1 MGTDRHQHRPTMF
14 TLAILSILAGLAAS
28 APQSRIIP
36 EANTYGTQVIGTG
49 QTQGSQTIQYGYD
62 NALAGLNF
70 LNTGLQSTN
79 TFGAAT
85 ATNGLTAAT
94 NTATFGSSVAPFGL
108 QDSTMGSDLANSTF
122 GARSGSKAAL

>member
-1 MGTDRHQHRPTMF
+1 MG
-14 TLAILSILAGLAAS
+14 
-28 APQSRIIP
+28 
-36 EANTYGTQVIGTG
+36 IGTG

-94 NTATFGSSVAPFGL
+94 NTATFGSAAVPYGFQGL
-108 QDSTMGSDLANSTF
+108 NYGLGLGQESTIEDGLPCQCISILESQFNLSLKDGSNI
-122 GARSGSKAAL
+122 

>member
-1 MGTDRHQHRPTMF
+1 MGTDDHQHRPTMF
-14 TLAILSILAGLAAS
+14 TIAILSILAGLAAS

-108 QDSTMGSDLANSTF
+108 QGLNYGLGLGQQYF
-122 GARSGSKAAL
+122 WG

>member
-1 MGTDRHQHRPTMF
+1 MGPLQHRPAMF
-14 TLAILSILAGLAAS
+14 TLVLLPLLVGLATS
-28 APQSRIIP
+28 APQTRIIA
-36 EANTYGTQVIGTG
+36 EANTYGTQLIGTG

-94 NTATFGSSVAPFGL
+94 NTATFGSNVAPYGFQGL
-108 QDSTMGSDLANSTF
+108 NYGLGLGQQYFWG
-122 GARSGSKAAL
+122 

>member
-1 MGTDRHQHRPTMF
+1 MGTDHHQHRATMF
-14 TLAILSILAGLAAS
+14 TLAILTILASLAAS

-70 LNTGLQSTN
+70 LNTGLQRCSLWPPGTQLWAG
-79 TFGAAT
+79 TWPT
-85 ATNGLTAAT
+85 VLLGL
-94 NTATFGSSVAPFGL
+94 GL
-108 QDSTMGSDLANSTF
+108 EQGFDN
-122 GARSGSKAAL
+122 

>member
-1 MGTDRHQHRPTMF
+1 MGTLIYSTIQPAMF
-14 TLAILSILAGLAAS
+14 SLATILPLLATFVAS

-49 QTQGSQTIQYGYD
+49 ATQGSQTIQYGYD

-70 LNTGLQSTN
+70 LNGGLQSTN

-94 NTATFGSSVAPFGL
+94 NTANFGSAFGPYGL
-108 QDSTMGSDLANSTF
+108 QGLNYGLGLGQQYF
-122 GARSGSKAAL
+122 WG

>member
-1 MGTDRHQHRPTMF
+1 MGTHQDQPAML
-14 TLAILSILAGLAAS
+14 TLATLSLLLGLASS

-70 LNTGLQSTN
+70 LNSGLQSTN
-79 TFGAAT
+79 TFGAST

-94 NTATFGSSVAPFGL
+94 NTANFGNAFTPYGL
-108 QDSTMGSDLANSTF
+108 QGLNYGLGLGQQYF
-122 GARSGSKAAL
+122 WG

>member
-1 MGTDRHQHRPTMF
+1 MGTDHHQHRATMF
-14 TLAILSILAGLAAS
+14 TLAILTILASLAAS

-70 LNTGLQSTN
+70 LNSGLQSTN
-79 TFGAAT
+79 TFGVHRAQRADCRRQHGNLWVQCRSLWPSGT
-85 ATNGLTAAT
+85 QLWTRTWPTVLLGL
-94 NTATFGSSVAPFGL
+94 GL
-108 QDSTMGSDLANSTF
+108 R
-122 GARSGSKAAL
+122 ARL

>member
-1 MGTDRHQHRPTMF
+1 MGTNHHQHRATMF
-14 TLAILSILAGLAAS
+14 TLAILTILASLTAS

-94 NTATFGSSVAPFGL
+94 NTATFGAAPLPYGL
-108 QDSTMGSDLANSTF
+108 QGLNYGLGLGQQYF
-122 GARSGSKAAL
+122 WG

>member
-1 MGTDRHQHRPTMF
+1 MGTEEKHRPAMF
-14 TLAILSILAGLAAS
+14 IFAILSILAGLAAS

-94 NTATFGSSVAPFGL
+94 NTATFGSNVAPYGFQGL
-108 QDSTMGSDLANSTF
+108 NYGLGLGQQYFWG
-122 GARSGSKAAL
+122 

>member
-1 MGTDRHQHRPTMF
+1 MGTDDHQHRPTMF
-14 TLAILSILAGLAAS
+14 TIAILSILAGLAAS

-85 ATNGLTAAT
+85 ATN
-94 NTATFGSSVAPFGL
+94 TATFGSSVAPYGL
-108 QDSTMGSDLANSTF
+108 QGLNYGLGLGQQYF
-122 GARSGSKAAL
+122 WG

>member
-1 MGTDRHQHRPTMF
+1 MGTDHHQHRATMF
-14 TLAILSILAGLAAS
+14 TLAILSILASLAAS

-70 LNTGLQSTN
+70 LNTGLH
-79 TFGAAT
+79 
-85 ATNGLTAAT
+85 AT
-94 NTATFGSSVAPFGL
+94 NTATFGTGFAPYGYQGL
-108 QDSTMGSDLANSTF
+108 NLGLGLGQQYFWG
-122 GARSGSKAAL
+122 

>member
-1 MGTDRHQHRPTMF
+1 MGTDQHQPAMLTLTTMGLLVG
-14 TLAILSILAGLAAS
+14 LAIS

-62 NALAGLNF
+62 NALAGLTF
-70 LNTGLQSTN
+70 LNSGLQST
-79 TFGAAT
+79 TPSGANT

-94 NTATFGSSVAPFGL
+94 DTATFGSAFAPYG
-108 QDSTMGSDLANSTF
+108 
-122 GARSGSKAAL
+122 